1 MQSSA
6 DQLVQ
11 ALRAALKDN
20 DRLRREHRELATA
33 AREPIAVVGMA
44 CRYPGGVTSPAE
56 LWQLVGRGG
65 DAITSFPRDRG
76 WSLDELRGADAD
88 EAGTSYVQR
97 GGFLHDA
104 ADFDAEFF
112 GISPREALA
121 MDPQQ
126 RLLLETSW
134 EAVERAGVDP
144 ASLRGSK
151 VGVFAGMMGQG
162 YAWRLTDI
170 PPEVEGYV
178 GTGNTAS
185 VASGR
190 VAYAL
195 GLEGPAITIDTA
207 CSSSLVAVH
216 LAAHALRR
224 GECSLALAGG
234 VTVMSTPDTFVEF
247 SRQRGLAPDGRCK
260 AFSAD
265 ADGTGWGEGAGVLL
279 LEKLSDAR
287 RLGHPVLAVI
297 RGSAVNQD
305 GASNG
310 LTAPSGP
317 AQEAVIRQ
325 ALTTAGLTTA
335 DVDAVEAHGTGTRLG
350 DLIEAQSLL
359 ATYGTGRP
367 AGAPVRIGSLKSNIG
382 HTQAAAGVGGLIKM
396 IMAMRHRTL
405 PRTLHAETATTA
417 IDWSA
422 GTMTLLTEQEPW
434 PERDRPARAA
444 VSSFGVSGTNAHV
457 ILEAPDSPEAQ
468 GALEEPE
475 SESQPEPDSGSGAG
489 SGSQPG
495 PESDDDVAAASAVPP
510 RPWLLAARTP
520 AALRGQAQR
529 LYDLLSARP
538 ELRDADIELSLRTGR
553 TPFDHRAV
561 ITGDDRATRT
571 AALASLARAE
581 RSPHVVTG
589 RAVRGDAVFVFPGQ
603 GSQWIGMGLDLY
615 ETYPAFAEQ
624 LRACEK
630 ALDPYVDWS
639 LLSVL
644 RGGPD
649 APSLDRVDVVQ
660 PALFAVMV
668 SLAHLWRSLGVRPA
682 AVVGHSQGEIAA
694 AYVAGALSL
703 EDAARI
709 VALRSR
715 ALRGQAGQ
723 GAMAAVSLSADEAA
737 RRIGNGD
744 GGLSVAAVKG
754 DGGLSVAAVNGPAS
768 TVVAG
773 APDAV
778 DRFLDQAAAEGFQTR
793 RLPVD
798 YASHSA
804 QMEEIRQDLL
814 DTLADVTARPGTIPF
829 YSTVTAEVMDT
840 AGLDAAYWYR
850 NLRQTVR
857 FEETVRL
864 LLDHEHRQFIECS
877 PHPALLAAVAD
888 TAAAA
893 DVPAAAVGS
902 LRREDGGRSRFLT
915 SLAEAH
921 AHGVTVDWAALP
933 GTDGVRVELPTYA
946 FERRRHWLTST
957 PGGSHG
963 LTAAGLHSAAHPLL
977 GAAVTVAAADG
988 LLLTGR
994 LGLDSHPWLADH
1006 RILDA
1011 VLVPG
1016 TALLEVATHA
1026 ARLTGAGGVT
1036 ELTLESPLIVPDE
1049 GTVEVQV
1056 LVEEPDGDGR
1066 RPLTIHSRA
1075 AEAPDAPDAED
1086 APDTSVA
1093 PASSESSDSPKEAAW
1108 HRHAR
1113 GFLTA
1118 AHADTDTDTEARAE
1132 ARTDIRTETELG
1144 GPAPLVPSA
1153 AWPPA
1158 GAAPVPADGLYTR
1171 LADADFQYGEA
1182 FRGLRAVW
1190 RHGQDLFAE
1199 VQLPTGHETEAGRFG
1214 LHPALLDSA
1223 LHALGLGPF
1232 ADEEAAGGRL
1242 PFSWSDVRLHRPGTD
1257 RLRVRISPVEGTD
1270 AVSLHATDTT
1280 GTPVLTVGSLALRP
1294 VSPELVRTAKAS
1306 RTSDGLLCRVDWPVR
1321 PRPSAPSAPGRAV
1334 VLGDDVPG
1342 WPTADRL
1349 PGLLPDLAEGLRADT
1364 LPDPVP
1370 ADVVLVCATS
1380 PTEPDD
1386 DVSEAARAAVVRTLR
1401 LVQDWIGDERLAES
1415 RLVLV
1420 TRGAVEV
1427 LPGEGVADL
1436 AQAAVWGLVRSAQ
1449 SEHPG
1454 RFALVDIDD
1463 TDISAD
1469 LLRAALATGED
1480 QLAVR
1485 GGSLHTPT
1493 LTRVPAAPVVE
1504 APARP
1509 LDPDGTVLVTGGTG
1523 VLGGLVA
1530 EWLVS
1535 VCGVRHLVLVARR
1548 GASEAALEQ
1557 VARLGDLGARARVVA
1572 ADVSSRAGVEQ
1583 VLAAVEAGHPLTG
1596 VVHAAGVVD
1605 DGVVGSLS
1613 PERVGAVMGGKAGG
1627 AWWLHA
1633 LTQDMDLSFFLTFSS
1648 VAGVVGAAGQ
1658 ANYAAANGFLDGL
1671 MQQRRAR
1678 GLVGQSIA
1686 WGLWD
1691 VTEGLAGGLREGD
1704 LARMSRGGITA
1715 LSAAEGLV
1723 LLQTALHLP
1732 DSLLVAARWD
1742 TTVLRD
1748 AGTVPTM
1755 LRGLVRGGRGAARSR
1770 RPATAGLAERLTGLS
1785 ASQLSKAVVE
1795 AVRAEVASV
1804 LGFASVVDVPV
1815 GLAFREMGF
1824 DSLTAVELRNRLG
1837 VS

>member
-20 DRLRREHRELATA
+20 DRLRREHLDLVTA

-65 DAITSFPRDRG
+65 DAITPFPRDRG
-76 WSLDELRGADAD
+76 WSLDELRGTDAE

-134 EAVERAGVDP
+134 EAVERAGIDP
-144 ASLRGSK
+144 GTLRGSK
-151 VGVFAGMMGQG
+151 VGVFSGLMGQG
-162 YAWRLTDI
+162 YAWRLSDI
-170 PPEVEGYV
+170 PAEVEGYV

-195 GLEGPAITIDTA
+195 GLEGPAITLDTA

-216 LAAHALRR
+216 LAAHALLR
-224 GECSLALAGG
+224 GECSMALAGG

-287 RLGHPVLAVI
+287 RNGHPVLAVV

-325 ALTTAGLTTA
+325 ALTAAGLTAA

-359 ATYGTGRP
+359 ATYGTDRP
-367 AGAPVRIGSLKSNIG
+367 AGDPVRIGSLKSNIG
-382 HTQAAAGVGGLIKM
+382 HTQAAAGVGGMIKM

-405 PRTLHAETATTA
+405 PRTLHAETATTS
-417 IDWSA
+417 IDWSS
-422 GTMTLLTEQEPW
+422 GTMALLTEQLPW
-434 PERDRPARAA
+434 PEHDRPARAA

-457 ILEAPDSPEAQ
+457 IMEAPDAPDTTPAGH
-468 GALEEPE
+468 GA
-475 SESQPEPDSGSGAG
+475 DSTDGAG
-489 SGSQPG
+489 STEGTGST
-495 PESDDDVAAASAVPP
+495 DVTAAATAGTP

-529 LYDLLSARP
+529 LYDLVSARP
-538 ELRDADIELSLRTGR
+538 EVRDADIELSLRTGR

-561 ITGDDRATRT
+561 VTGDDRETRT
-571 AALASLARAE
+571 QALAALTRDE
-581 RSPHVVTG
+581 RTPHLVTG
-589 RAVRGDAVFVFPGQ
+589 QAVRGDAVFVFPGQ

-615 ETYPAFAEQ
+615 ETYPVFAEH
-624 LRACEK
+624 LRACAD
-630 ALDPYVDWS
+630 ALAPYTDWS
-639 LLSVL
+639 LLPVL
-644 RGGPD
+644 RGEPG

-703 EDAARI
+703 DDAARI

-715 ALRGQAGQ
+715 ALRGLSGQ
-723 GAMAAVSLSADEAA
+723 GAMAAVSMPADEAA
-737 RRIGNGD
+737 RRIEKGRLAANTDGD
-744 GGLSVAAVKG
+744 
-754 DGGLSVAAVNGPAS
+754 LSVAAVNGPAS

-773 APDAV
+773 DPDAV
-778 DRFLDQAAAEGFQTR
+778 DSFLGQAAAEGFQTR

-798 YASHSA
+798 YASHSS
-804 QMEEIRQDLL
+804 QMEQIRQELL
-814 DTLADVTARPGTIPF
+814 GTLADVTARPGDTPF
-829 YSTVTAEVMDT
+829 YSTVTVDIIDIGE
-840 AGLDAAYWYR
+840 LDAAYWYR

-893 DVPAAAVGS
+893 ETPAAAVGS
-902 LRREDGGRSRFLT
+902 LRRDGGRSRFLT

-921 AHGVTVDWAALP
+921 AHGVAVDWAALP
-933 GTDGVRVELPTYA
+933 APDGDRVELPTYA

-963 LTAAGLHSAAHPLL
+963 LTAAGLHSAEHPLL

-994 LGLDSHPWLADH
+994 LALDSHPWLADH
-1006 RILDA
+1006 RILDT

-1026 ARLTGAGGVT
+1026 ARLTGAGCVA

-1049 GTVEVQV
+1049 GAIEVQV
-1056 LVEEPDGDGR
+1056 LVEEPDDEGR

-1075 AEAPDAPDAED
+1075 ADA
-1086 APDTSVA
+1086 
-1093 PASSESSDSPKEAAW
+1093 SDSPVSPDDAPW

-1118 AHADTDTDTEARAE
+1118 GTEA
-1132 ARTDIRTETELG
+1132 
-1144 GPAPLVPSA
+1144 PSA
-1153 AWPPA
+1153 LAQPTAWPPP
-1158 GAAPVPADGLYTR
+1158 GATPVPTDDLYTR
-1171 LADADFQYGEA
+1171 LADADFQYGDA
-1182 FRGLRAVW
+1182 FRGLRAAW
-1190 RHGQDLFAE
+1190 RQGQDLFAE
-1199 VQLPTGHETEAGRFG
+1199 VQLPTGHDTEANRYG

-1232 ADEEAAGGRL
+1232 AEEENNGGRL
-1242 PFSWSDVRLHRPGTD
+1242 PFSWSDVQLHRPGTD
-1257 RLRVRISPVEGTD
+1257 RLRVRISPAEGTD
-1270 AVSLHATDTT
+1270 AVSLHATDAM
-1280 GTPVLTVGSLALRP
+1280 GTPVLTAGSLVLRP
-1294 VSPELVRTAKAS
+1294 VSPELVHSATAS
-1306 RTSDGLLCRVDWPVR
+1306 RTSDGLLCRVEWPVHA
-1321 PRPSAPSAPGRAV
+1321 RPSAPSVPGRTV
-1334 VLGDDVPG
+1334 VLGDDLPG

-1349 PGLLPDLAEGLRADT
+1349 PPLPGLLLGIEEQRPLWDA

-1370 ADVVLVCATS
+1370 TDVVLPYA
-1380 PTEPDD
+1380 TEPMEPDAD
-1386 DVSEAARAAVVRTLR
+1386 AAEAARAAVVRTLR
-1401 LVQDWIGDERLAES
+1401 LVQEWIGDERLADS

-1436 AQAAVWGLVRSAQ
+1436 AHAAMWGLVRSAQ

-1454 RFALVDIDD
+1454 RFALLDIDD
-1463 TDISAD
+1463 TDIAAD

-1493 LTRVPAAPVVE
+1493 LTRITAVPAE
-1504 APARP
+1504 ARP
-1509 LDPDGTVLVTGGTG
+1509 MDLEGTVLVTGGTG

-1535 VCGVRHLVLVARR
+1535 VCGVRHLVLVGRR
-1548 GASEAALEQ
+1548 GLAGSVVERVE
-1557 VARLGDLGARARVVA
+1557 RLTGLGARVRVVG
-1572 ADVSSRAGVEQ
+1572 ADVSSRAGVE
-1583 VLAAVEAGHPLTG
+1583 EALSVVDGGHPLTG

-1613 PERVGAVMGGKAGG
+1613 PERVDAVMGGKAGG
-1627 AWWLHA
+1627 AWWLHT
-1633 LTQDMDLSFFLTFSS
+1633 LTQNMELSFFSVFSS
-1648 VAGVVGAAGQ
+1648 VAGVVGSPGQ

-1671 MQQRRAR
+1671 VQERRAR

-1691 VTEGLAGGLREGD
+1691 VTEGLAGD
-1704 LARMSRGGITA
+1704 LSESDLTRMSRRGITG
-1715 LSAAEGLV
+1715 LSASGGLG
-1723 LLQTALHLP
+1723 LLQTAWNLP

-1742 TTVLRD
+1742 TTVWRD
-1748 AGTVPTM
+1748 AEIVPTM
-1755 LRGLVRGGRGAARSR
+1755 LRGLVGGGRGVPRSR
-1770 RPATAGLAERLTGLS
+1770 RPATEGLAELLTGLPE
-1785 ASQLSKAVVE
+1785 AQMTKAVVE

-1804 LGFASVVDVPV
+1804 LGFGSVVDVPV

-1824 DSLTAVELRNRLG
+1824 DSLTAVE
-1837 VS
+1837 